1 MPAYRMAIVKDQ
13 QVGNQMVIFNDLQ
26 LVVSNIRLW
35 CRLFKRTQK
44 WDLDLASDH
53 VLDVSPSCFSR
64 ACRTNPIT

>member
-1 MPAYRMAIVKDQ
+1 MAIVKDQ

-26 LVVSNIRLW
+26 LVIPNIRLW
-35 CRLFKRTQK
+35 CRLFKLTQI
-44 WDLDLASDH
+44 WDLASDH